1 MKKWYSLGLLTLL
14 FLSAVAQDK
23 GNIRGSLVDTA
34 LKQPVA
40 DATITIMKASDSS
53 LVTFSRSN
61 SKGDFTVGYLEK
73 GKYRALITHVTYRNI
88 SRFFEIT
95 ETTKNIDLG
104 YIALT
109 NKSTMLDAVQVV
121 QEAAPVTIKK
131 DTIEYNAGSFKTKPN
146 AVVEDLLKKLPGVQ
160 VDKDGKI
167 KANGEEVKKVLV
179 DGKQFFGNDPKT
191 ATKNLPADVVDKVQV
206 FDKKSDQSQF
216 TGFDDGN
223 SEKTINLTIKPEK
236 KNGVFGKAS
245 AGAGT
250 DERYQ
255 ANLNVNQF
263 SGDRQFSAIGM
274 ANNTNKQGFSFGDI
288 LNFSGGLGL
297 PGGKGGQI
305 VLNTG
310 GLPIQDMNG
319 GKNGLTTTWA
329 GGLNFNDTY
338 NKKVDISG
346 SYFYNRLD
354 NQVDQKVNR
363 EYLIPGNSF
372 TRAQES
378 FTDNLNENHRF
389 NFMSDYKVDSMN
401 SLKYTTSANI
411 QQSSNNGHSQFAST
425 APKGYRLNDG
435 ISSTNTESNG
445 YNWDNNLLWRHKFHT
460 KGRTFS
466 SSFSYTAGEG
476 TSKSLLNSIT
486 SFYEPD
492 GAMNSADTIDQ
503 LNKQNITSR
512 IYGAVLSYT
521 EPLSRKSLLEFNYN
535 FNQNNASSGRET
547 YDLDHYTGK
556 DPIKNESL
564 SNDFDNHYQSNK
576 GGISWRYQDKKYN
589 ISVGSFI
596 QSANMQT
603 DFHFLGYD
611 SSLNK
616 QFLNY
621 LPSARIEYS
630 INKFRNLQ
638 LQYNTSTG
646 APSAMQLNPI
656 VDLSDPLNIRVGN
669 PNLSQEYSHRV
680 TLHYG
685 SFDPFRR
692 TSFFSMLN
700 YSATNNR
707 IVNYDVIDSQGV
719 RKTSYI
725 NVDGVYN
732 LIGSASWGL
741 PIKPIK
747 SNLNLSTNI
756 VRSKNINFINTE
768 RNIINSWNIVQDV
781 SLNFIHKEL
790 LDLTAGANI
799 SYNRVRYS
807 LPGQENV
814 NYWNQEYSLD
824 MNIYFPHGFSLASEF
839 TFTRNTGYAN
849 GYNTDVALWNAGL
862 VKQLFKNK
870 KGEIKAQVFDILN
883 QNVGISRN
891 ANQNYIEDVATKI
904 LSRYFLLSFTYN
916 LSRFAGKSVPKMD
929 QGNIRIIGDKVR
941 M

>member
-14 FLSAVAQDK
+14 YLSAFTQDK
-23 GNIRGSLVDTA
+23 GNIKGSLIDTA

-95 ETTKNIDLG
+95 EATKNIDLG
-104 YIALT
+104 YIPLT
-109 NKSTMLDAVQVV
+109 NKATMLDAVQVV
-121 QEAAPVTIKK
+121 QEAAPVSIKN

-223 SEKTINLTIKPEK
+223 SQKTINLTIKPEK
-236 KNGVFGKAS
+236 KNGIFGKAS

-250 DERYQ
+250 DDRYQ
-255 ANLNVNQF
+255 ANFNVNQF

-288 LNFSGGLGL
+288 LNFSGGLGA
-297 PGGKGGQI
+297 PGGRGGQI

-310 GLPIQDMNG
+310 GLPVQDMNG
-319 GKNGLTTTWA
+319 GNNGLTTTWA

-338 NKKVDISG
+338 NKRVDVNG
-346 SYFYNRLD
+346 SYFYNHLD

-378 FTDNLNENHRF
+378 FTGNLNENHRF

-411 QQSSNNGHSQFAST
+411 QQSSNDGRSQFAST
-425 APKGYRLNDG
+425 APKGFRLNDG

-466 SSFSYTAGEG
+466 GSFSYTAGEG
-476 TSKSLLNSIT
+476 RSKNLLNSIT

-492 GAMNSADTIDQ
+492 GVMSAADTIDQ
-503 LNKQNITSR
+503 VNKQNITSR

-547 YDLDHYTGK
+547 FDLDHYTGK
-556 DPIKNESL
+556 DPIKNELL
-564 SNDFDNHYQSNK
+564 SNDFDNHYQSQK

-589 ISVGSFI
+589 ITVGSFI
-596 QSANMQT
+596 QAANMQT
-603 DFHFLGYD
+603 DFHFVGYD

-616 QFLNY
+616 HFLNY

-638 LQYNTSTG
+638 LQYYTSTS
-646 APSAMQLNPI
+646 APSAIQLNPI

-669 PNLSQEYSHRV
+669 PNLSQEYAHRV
-680 TLHYG
+680 SLHYG

-719 RKTSYI
+719 RKTSYM

-732 LIGSASWGL
+732 LIGSANWGL
-741 PIKPIK
+741 PIKSIK

-756 VRSKNINFINTE
+756 LRSKNINFINTE

-790 LDLTAGANI
+790 LDITTGANV

-824 MNIYFPHGFSLASEF
+824 MNIYFPMGFSLASEF
-839 TFTRNTGYAN
+839 SFSRNTGYAN

-916 LSRFAGKSVPKMD
+916 LSRFAGKSVPKME
-929 QGNIRIIGDKVR
+929 QRNFKIIGDKMR